1 MVAGIGGG
9 IGGHSADQ
17 QQPARPITVAAA
29 AAAGDGGAAASSQV
43 TEAPTGAKT
52 GVAAAAGAVTGGG
65 KAVRRL
71 EELEWESTFVDKLP
85 GDPVEENHVRNA
97 CYSHVRPSLN
107 LKDPQVV
114 AASDSVAHLIGL
126 DPNEFTRPEF
136 AAVFTGG
143 IVLQGCKPYAQCYGG
158 HQFGSWAGQLGDG
171 RAITLGE
178 VVLGEAAEGG
188 GAQGKGWRERWE
200 LQLKGVGKTPYSRHA
215 DGRAVLRSSI
225 REYLCSEAMAA
236 LGVPTTRALSVVTT
250 GEKVLR
256 DMFYNGNAKFEPGAA
271 VCRVAPSFIR
281 FGSFQLHASRGG
293 LDKEM
298 VRVLA
303 DYTILHHFPHLADL
317 PEPPVQVR
325 EPGSEEDEEVG
336 DPDAVDVTTNKYAA
350 WFAEVAKRT
359 GELVAGWQAVG
370 FTHGVLN
377 TDNMSILGLTIDY
390 GPFGFLDSFDPD
402 FTPNTSDMPGRRY
415 CFRQQPDIGLWN
427 VVQLANTLVTG
438 GIIGVAE
445 AQHGVSRY
453 AEAFLSAYQQRM
465 AAKLGLPTYN
475 KDLTQ
480 SLLQLMAKHGADFTN
495 TFRSLAR
502 VPAEREESDA
512 DLLAPMRGALGLQ
525 EGAGKEGEKER
536 EWVDWLRLYTAKLRA
551 EKVSDAARRA
561 AMDAVNPAYIL
572 RNYQCQ
578 LAIEAAEQGDFSVTQ
593 RLQEVLQNPY
603 EEQPGAEEFAQPPP
617 EWALKPGCVKPVAS
631 NRVPLHVLVLVLC
644 FAFLPA
650 ISAADSGAVP
660 VASLVRGPHRD
671 VSRRR
676 EESDRQLL
684 RSFEELSAGTM
695 AASGRNAEDML
706 RDAIDTANSQ
716 RKTITVHLT
725 PLPSLGFNA
734 GVAVKG
740 SCTGSAKCVI
750 DGRHKYFVSP
760 VPFLLSILHLSLV
773 RPLPSL
779 GFNAGVAVK
788 GSCAGSAKCVIDG
801 RHKFAVF
808 SGGFNC
814 FISLE
819 QVTVRNAVNG
829 VHTGG
834 CAVTARRVTFINNVA
849 RTTGGGAVVNSRAAS
864 PTSGALLFTFCEFV
878 NNTAESGNGGAINVG
893 QEPVGGPRVQL
904 AGCAFRGNRAEKGKG
919 GAIYSED
926 NVLYMNS
933 VKFEKNYALVG
944 GGAIATT
951 AKGLTIVKSTFFKN
965 VAVQP
970 PTGRNNGADSGGGA
984 ILVSSRDSTLS
995 LCSTSIAGN
1004 RNNMRAQAGDIAVRQ
1019 LAAGSGT
1026 GSVSFCSMPAPA
1038 NVDRAPGLKIRANCK
1053 GCTGCANDCNGH
1065 GTCVYNA
1072 DFTPSCQ
1079 CVRRWDNET
1088 ACATCVTGYTR
1099 LSSCRACS
1107 PGFFATG
1114 RKNQCAPC
1122 AALDKV
1128 PGLRDN
1134 LQHITGMVRL
1144 PSYKQCQQQC
1154 LATQVQQ
1161 ADYCNLWAYIANSA
1175 KNGDCGGKC
1184 IMFHD
1189 PDDCGVGKI
1198 VANNQLGVWYQYA
1211 EPSFNACS

>member
-1 MVAGIGGG
+1 MVAGIDGG
-9 IGGHSADQ
+9 IGGHSADK
-17 QQPARPITVAAA
+17 QQPARPITVASAT
-29 AAAGDGGAAASSQV
+29 AAGDGGAAASSQV
-43 TEAPTGAKT
+43 KEVPAGAAISGAKT
-52 GVAAAAGAVTGGG
+52 GVAAAAGRGNVG
-65 KAVRRL
+65 VRRL

-85 GDPVEENHVRNA
+85 GDPVEENHVRIVRNA
-97 CYSHVRPSLN
+97 CYSRVRPSLK

-114 AASDSVAHLIGL
+114 AASESVAHLIGL
-126 DPNEFTRPEF
+126 DPNDLTRSATKGPTHPRLPSPLPF
-136 AAVFTGG
+136 APPLPRTPPARSRSSPVSSPHA
-143 IVLQGCKPYAQCYGG
+143 LQQALRACYGG

-178 VVLGEAAEGG
+178 VVLGGEGAQG
-188 GAQGKGWRERWE
+188 EGAQGKGWRERWE

-453 AEAFLSAYQQRM
+453 AESFLSAYQQRM
-465 AAKLGLPTYN
+465 AAKLGLPAYD

-495 TFRSLAR
+495 TFRNLAR
-502 VPAEREESDA
+502 VPAEREASNA

-525 EGAGKEGEKER
+525 EGAGKEGEKEK

-578 LAIEAAEQGDFSVTQ
+578 LAIEAAEHGDFSVTQ

-603 EEQPGAEEFAQPPP
+603 KEQAGAEEFAQPPP
-617 EWALKPGCVKPVAS
+617 EWALKPGRVKPVRS
-631 NRVPLHVLVLVLC
+631 NRIPLHVLVLVICVAL
-644 FAFLPA
+644 FPA
-650 ISAADSGAVP
+650 ISAADSNAVP

-706 RDAIDTANSQ
+706 RDAIETANSQ

-725 PLPSLGFNA
+725 SD
-734 GVAVKG
+734 V
-740 SCTGSAKCVI
+740 
-750 DGRHKYFVSP
+750 
-760 VPFLLSILHLSLV
+760 LLTK
-773 RPLPSL
+773 PLPSL

-801 RHKFAVF
+801 RHKYAVF

-864 PTSGALLFTFCEFV
+864 PTSGALLFTFCEFI

-904 AGCAFRGNRAEKGKG
+904 AGCTFRGNRAEKGKG

-926 NVLYMNS
+926 NVFYMNS

-951 AKGLTIVKSTFFKN
+951 AKSLTIVKSILLPPLLSPCLLSHAVVGGGAIATTAKSITIVKSTFFRN

-984 ILVSSRDSTLS
+984 ILVSSRDTTLS
-995 LCSTSIAGN
+995 LCSTSFASN
-1004 RNNMRAQAGDIAVRQ
+1004 HNNMRSQAGDIAVRQ

-1026 GSVSFCSMPAPA
+1026 GSVSFCSMSAPA

-1053 GCTGCANDCNGH
+1053 GCTGCL
-1065 GTCVYNA
+1065 VY
-1072 DFTPSCQ
+1072 
-1079 CVRRWDNET
+1079 
-1088 ACATCVTGYTR
+1088 
-1099 LSSCRACS
+1099 
-1107 PGFFATG
+1107 
-1114 RKNQCAPC
+1114 
-1122 AALDKV
+1122 V

-1144 PSYKQCQQQC
+1144 PSYKQGQQQC

-1175 KNGDCGGKC
+1175 SSFPSCSCHKC
-1184 IMFHD
+1184 L
-1189 PDDCGVGKI
+1189 V
-1198 VANNQLGVWYQYA
+1198 Y
-1211 EPSFNACS
+1211 ETTCST

>member
-1 MVAGIGGG
+1 MGALFTGTSSLSKLSAVARVSPALSPKQSLVSLSDRLIRSGLISTRVARNRLYRSNRFSHQAAMVAGICGG
-9 IGGHSADQ
+9 IGGHSADRQ
-17 QQPARPITVAAA
+17 PPARPITVAAA

-43 TEAPTGAKT
+43 KEAPADAAMAGAKAR
-52 GVAAAAGAVTGGG
+52 VAAASGRGIAG
-65 KAVRRL
+65 VRRL

-85 GDPVEENHVRNA
+85 GDPVEENHVRIVRNA
-97 CYSHVRPSLN
+97 CYSRVRPSLK

-126 DPNEFTRPEF
+126 DPNEFSRPEF

-178 VVLGEAAEGG
+178 VVLGEPAQGEGG
-188 GAQGKGWRERWE
+188 EAEGAQGKGWRERWE

-271 VCRVAPSFIR
+271 VCRLAPSFIR
-281 FGSFQLHASRGG
+281 FGSFQIHASRGG

-350 WFAEVAKRT
+350 WFVEVTKST
-359 GELVAGWQAVG
+359 GELVAAWQAVG

-465 AAKLGLPTYN
+465 AAKLGLPSYD

-502 VPAEREESDA
+502 VPAEREASNA
-512 DLLAPMRGALGLQ
+512 DLLAPMRGALGVQ
-525 EGAGKEGEKER
+525 EGAGKEGEKEK

-578 LAIEAAEQGDFSVTQ
+578 LAIEAAERGDFSVTQ
-593 RLQEVLQNPY
+593 RLQQVLQNPY
-603 EEQPGAEEFAQPPP
+603 EEQAGAEEFAQPPP
-617 EWALKPGCVKPVAS
+617 EWALKPGVCM
-631 NRVPLHVLVLVLC
+631 
-644 FAFLPA
+644 
-650 ISAADSGAVP
+650 
-660 VASLVRGPHRD
+660 
-671 VSRRR
+671 
-676 EESDRQLL
+676 
-684 RSFEELSAGTM
+684 LS
-695 AASGRNAEDML
+695 
-706 RDAIDTANSQ
+706 
-716 RKTITVHLT
+716 
-725 PLPSLGFNA
+725 
-734 GVAVKG
+734 
-740 SCTGSAKCVI
+740 C
-750 DGRHKYFVSP
+750 
-760 VPFLLSILHLSLV
+760 
-773 RPLPSL
+773 
-779 GFNAGVAVK
+779 
-788 GSCAGSAKCVIDG
+788 
-801 RHKFAVF
+801 
-808 SGGFNC
+808 
-814 FISLE
+814 
-819 QVTVRNAVNG
+819 
-829 VHTGG
+829 
-834 CAVTARRVTFINNVA
+834 
-849 RTTGGGAVVNSRAAS
+849 
-864 PTSGALLFTFCEFV
+864 
-878 NNTAESGNGGAINVG
+878 
-893 QEPVGGPRVQL
+893 
-904 AGCAFRGNRAEKGKG
+904 
-919 GAIYSED
+919 
-926 NVLYMNS
+926 
-933 VKFEKNYALVG
+933 
-944 GGAIATT
+944 
-951 AKGLTIVKSTFFKN
+951 
-965 VAVQP
+965 
-970 PTGRNNGADSGGGA
+970 
-984 ILVSSRDSTLS
+984 SS
-995 LCSTSIAGN
+995 
-1004 RNNMRAQAGDIAVRQ
+1004 
-1019 LAAGSGT
+1019 
-1026 GSVSFCSMPAPA
+1026 
-1038 NVDRAPGLKIRANCK
+1038 
-1053 GCTGCANDCNGH
+1053 
-1065 GTCVYNA
+1065 
-1072 DFTPSCQ
+1072 
-1079 CVRRWDNET
+1079 
-1088 ACATCVTGYTR
+1088 
-1099 LSSCRACS
+1099 
-1107 PGFFATG
+1107 
-1114 RKNQCAPC
+1114 
-1122 AALDKV
+1122 
-1128 PGLRDN
+1128 
-1134 LQHITGMVRL
+1134 
-1144 PSYKQCQQQC
+1144 
-1154 LATQVQQ
+1154 
-1161 ADYCNLWAYIANSA
+1161 
-1175 KNGDCGGKC
+1175 
-1184 IMFHD
+1184 
-1189 PDDCGVGKI
+1189 
-1198 VANNQLGVWYQYA
+1198 
-1211 EPSFNACS
+1211 

>member
-1 MVAGIGGG
+1 MGALFTGASSLSKLSAVARVSPALSPKQSLVSLSDRLIRSGLISTRVTRNRLYRSNRFSHQAAMVAGIGGG
-9 IGGHSADQ
+9 SGGHSADQ

-29 AAAGDGGAAASSQV
+29 AAAGDGGAVASSQV
-43 TEAPTGAKT
+43 KEAPADAANAGAKA
-52 GVAAAAGAVTGGG
+52 GLAAAAGRGNAG
-65 KAVRRL
+65 VRRL

-85 GDPVEENHVRNA
+85 GDPVEENHVRIVRNA
-97 CYSHVRPSLN
+97 CYSRVRPSLK

-114 AASDSVAHLIGL
+114 AASESVAHLIGL

-143 IVLQGCKPYAQCYGG
+143 IVLQGCCAQVHPSPLPFLSLPLLPPPSSSSPALLHPLPFLPSFPNTPQQTLRAVPRGPTSGREFFPFISPLPHPSPPFPTPPPAQTPRSKPYAQCYGG

-178 VVLGEAAEGG
+178 VVLGEATQGEGGKAEGAQG
-188 GAQGKGWRERWE
+188 EGAQGKGWKERWE

-325 EPGSEEDEEVG
+325 EPGPEEEEEVG

-350 WFAEVAKRT
+350 WFAEVAERT
-359 GELVAGWQAVG
+359 GHLVAAWQAVG

-465 AAKLGLPTYN
+465 AAKLGLPSYD

-480 SLLQLMAKHGADFTN
+480 SLLQLMAKHEADFTN
-495 TFRSLAR
+495 TFRALAH
-502 VPAEREESDA
+502 VPAEREVSNA
-512 DLLAPMRGALGLQ
+512 DLVAPMRGALGLQ
-525 EGAGKEGEKER
+525 EGAGKEGEKEK
-536 EWVDWLRLYTAKLRA
+536 EWVEWLRLYTAKLRA
-551 EKVSDAARRA
+551 GKVSDVARRA

-578 LAIEAAEQGDFSVTQ
+578 LAIEAAERGDFSVTR

-603 EEQPGAEEFAQPPP
+603 EEQAGAEEFAQPPP
-617 EWALKPGCVKPVAS
+617 EWALKPGVCM
-631 NRVPLHVLVLVLC
+631 
-644 FAFLPA
+644 
-650 ISAADSGAVP
+650 
-660 VASLVRGPHRD
+660 
-671 VSRRR
+671 
-676 EESDRQLL
+676 
-684 RSFEELSAGTM
+684 LS
-695 AASGRNAEDML
+695 
-706 RDAIDTANSQ
+706 
-716 RKTITVHLT
+716 

-740 SCTGSAKCVI
+740 GCPGSAKCVI
-750 DGRHKYFVSP
+750 DGRHKY
-760 VPFLLSILHLSLV
+760 
-773 RPLPSL
+773 
-779 GFNAGVAVK
+779 
-788 GSCAGSAKCVIDG
+788 
-801 RHKFAVF
+801 AVF

-814 FISLE
+814 FISME

-878 NNTAESGNGGAINVG
+878 NNTAESGNGGALNVG

-904 AGCAFRGNRAEKGKG
+904 AGCTFRGNRAEKGKG

-951 AKGLTIVKSTFFKN
+951 AKSLTIVKSTFFKN

-995 LCSTSIAGN
+995 LCSTSFAGN

-1122 AALDKV
+1122 TALDKLGYEARKSNSLY
-1128 PGLRDN
+1128 PFLAPALSPTAR
-1134 LQHITGMVRL
+1134 
-1144 PSYKQCQQQC
+1144 C
-1154 LATQVQQ
+1154 L
-1161 ADYCNLWAYIANSA
+1161 DY
-1175 KNGDCGGKC
+1175 
-1184 IMFHD
+1184 
-1189 PDDCGVGKI
+1189 VTT
-1198 VANNQLGVWYQYA
+1198 
-1211 EPSFNACS
+1211 CST

>member
-1 MVAGIGGG
+1 MVAGIDGGF
-9 IGGHSADQ
+9 GGHSADK
-17 QQPARPITVAAA
+17 QQPARPITVASA

-43 TEAPTGAKT
+43 KEVPAGAAISGAKT
-52 GVAAAAGAVTGGG
+52 GVAAVAGRGNVG
-65 KAVRRL
+65 VRRL

-97 CYSHVRPSLN
+97 CYSRVRPSLK

-114 AASDSVAHLIGL
+114 AASESVAHLIGL
-126 DPNEFTRPEF
+126 DPNDKPY
-136 AAVFTGG
+136 AQCYGG
-143 IVLQGCKPYAQCYGG
+143 HQFGSWARQLGDDRAITHPISPPPSPPFPSPGSKPYAQCYGG

-178 VVLGEAAEGG
+178 VVLGGEGAQG
-188 GAQGKGWRERWE
+188 EGAQGKGWRERWE

-325 EPGSEEDEEVG
+325 EPGPEEDEEVG

-445 AQHGVSRY
+445 AQHGVSRRYCFRQQPDIGLWNVVQLANTLVTGGIIGVAEAQHGVSRY
-453 AEAFLSAYQQRM
+453 AESFLSAYQQRM
-465 AAKLGLPTYN
+465 AAKLGLPAYD

-495 TFRSLAR
+495 TFRNLAR
-502 VPAEREESDA
+502 VPAEREASNA

-525 EGAGKEGEKER
+525 EGAGKEGEKEK

-578 LAIEAAEQGDFSVTQ
+578 LAIEAAEHGDFSVTQ

-603 EEQPGAEEFAQPPP
+603 KEQAGAEEFAQPPP
-617 EWALKPGCVKPVAS
+617 EWALKPGRVKPVRS
-631 NRVPLHVLVLVLC
+631 NRIPLHVLVLVICVAL
-644 FAFLPA
+644 FPA
-650 ISAADSGAVP
+650 ISAADSDAVP

-706 RDAIDTANSQ
+706 RDAIETANSQ

-725 PLPSLGFNA
+725 SD
-734 GVAVKG
+734 V
-740 SCTGSAKCVI
+740 
-750 DGRHKYFVSP
+750 
-760 VPFLLSILHLSLV
+760 LLTK
-773 RPLPSL
+773 PLPSL

-801 RHKFAVF
+801 RHKYAVF

-864 PTSGALLFTFCEFV
+864 PTSGALLFTFCEFI

-904 AGCAFRGNRAEKGKG
+904 AGCTFRGNRAEKGKG

-926 NVLYMNS
+926 NVFYMNS

-951 AKGLTIVKSTFFKN
+951 AKSLTIVKSILLPPLLSPCLLSHAVVGGGAIATTAKSITIVKSTFFRN

-984 ILVSSRDSTLS
+984 ILVSSRDTTLS
-995 LCSTSIAGN
+995 LCSTSFASN
-1004 RNNMRAQAGDIAVRQ
+1004 HNNMRSQAGDIAVRQ

-1026 GSVSFCSMPAPA
+1026 GSVSFCSMSAPA

-1053 GCTGCANDCNGH
+1053 GCTGCL
-1065 GTCVYNA
+1065 VY
-1072 DFTPSCQ
+1072 
-1079 CVRRWDNET
+1079 
-1088 ACATCVTGYTR
+1088 
-1099 LSSCRACS
+1099 
-1107 PGFFATG
+1107 
-1114 RKNQCAPC
+1114 
-1122 AALDKV
+1122 V

-1144 PSYKQCQQQC
+1144 PSYKQGQQQC

-1175 KNGDCGGKC
+1175 SSFPSCSCHKC
-1184 IMFHD
+1184 L
-1189 PDDCGVGKI
+1189 V
-1198 VANNQLGVWYQYA
+1198 Y
-1211 EPSFNACS
+1211 ETTCST

>member
-1 MVAGIGGG
+1 MGALFTGASSLTKLSAVARVSPALSPKQSLVSLSDRLIHSGLISTRVTKNRLFRSNRFSHHAAMVAGIGGG

-17 QQPARPITVAAA
+17 QQPARPVTVAAA

-43 TEAPTGAKT
+43 TEPPTGAKT
-52 GVAAAAGAVTGGG
+52 GVEAAAGAVTGGG
-65 KAVRRL
+65 KAGLRRL

-85 GDPVEENHVRNA
+85 GDPVEENHVRIVRNA
-97 CYSHVRPSLN
+97 CYSRVRPSLK

-114 AASDSVAHLIGL
+114 SASESVAHLIGL

-143 IVLQGCKPYAQCYGG
+143 IVLQGCVTGGTSSPTHPRPSSPPFPHPSHPLFLFPSSKPYAQCYGG

-178 VVLGEAAEGG
+178 VVLGEGEGAQGEGGKAEGAQG
-188 GAQGKGWRERWE
+188 EASQGKGWRERWE

-281 FGSFQLHASRGG
+281 FGSFQIHASRGG

-325 EPGSEEDEEVG
+325 EPGSEEEEEAG

-350 WFAEVAKRT
+350 WFAEVAERT
-359 GELVAGWQAVG
+359 GHLVARWQAVG

-453 AEAFLSAYQQRM
+453 AESFLSAYQQRM
-465 AAKLGLPTYN
+465 AAKLGLPSYD

-480 SLLQLMAKHGADFTN
+480 SLLQLMAKHSSDFTN
-495 TFRSLAR
+495 TFRALAR
-502 VPAEREESDA
+502 VPAEQETSDA

-525 EGAGKEGEKER
+525 EGAGKDGEKEK

-578 LAIEAAEQGDFSVTQ
+578 LAIEAAERGDFSVT
-593 RLQEVLQNPY
+593 R
-603 EEQPGAEEFAQPPP
+603 
-617 EWALKPGCVKPVAS
+617 
-631 NRVPLHVLVLVLC
+631 
-644 FAFLPA
+644 
-650 ISAADSGAVP
+650 
-660 VASLVRGPHRD
+660 
-671 VSRRR
+671 
-676 EESDRQLL
+676 
-684 RSFEELSAGTM
+684 
-695 AASGRNAEDML
+695 
-706 RDAIDTANSQ
+706 
-716 RKTITVHLT
+716 
-725 PLPSLGFNA
+725 
-734 GVAVKG
+734 
-740 SCTGSAKCVI
+740 
-750 DGRHKYFVSP
+750 
-760 VPFLLSILHLSLV
+760 

-779 GFNAGVAVK
+779 GFNAGVAIK
-788 GSCAGSAKCVIDG
+788 GGCPGAAKCVIDG

-849 RTTGGGAVVNSRAAS
+849 RTTGGGAV
-864 PTSGALLFTFCEFV
+864 
-878 NNTAESGNGGAINVG
+878 SGNGGAINVG

-904 AGCAFRGNRAEKGKG
+904 AGCTFRGNRAVNGKG

-951 AKGLTIVKSTFFKN
+951 AKSLTIVKSTFFKN

-984 ILVSSRDSTLS
+984 ILVSSRDSSLS
-995 LCSTSIAGN
+995 LCSTSFAGN
-1004 RNNMRAQAGDIAVRQ
+1004 RNNMRAQANDIAVRQ

-1038 NVDRAPGLKIRANCK
+1038 NVDRAPGLKIRASCK
-1053 GCTGCANDCNGH
+1053 GCTGCDNDCNGH

-1161 ADYCNLWAYIANSA
+1161 AEYCNLWAYIANSA
-1175 KNGDCGGKC
+1175 ANGDCGGKC

>member
-1 MVAGIGGG
+1 MVAGIDGG
-9 IGGHSADQ
+9 IGGHSADK
-17 QQPARPITVAAA
+17 QQPARPITVASAT
-29 AAAGDGGAAASSQV
+29 AAGDGGAAASSQV
-43 TEAPTGAKT
+43 KEVPAGAAISGAKT
-52 GVAAAAGAVTGGG
+52 GVAAAAGRGNVG
-65 KAVRRL
+65 VRRL

-85 GDPVEENHVRNA
+85 GDPVEENHVRIVRNA
-97 CYSHVRPSLN
+97 CYSRVRPSLK

-114 AASDSVAHLIGL
+114 AASESVAHLIGL

-178 VVLGEAAEGG
+178 VVLGGEGAQG
-188 GAQGKGWRERWE
+188 EGAQGKGWRERWE

-453 AEAFLSAYQQRM
+453 AESFLSAYQQRM
-465 AAKLGLPTYN
+465 AAKLGLPAYD

-495 TFRSLAR
+495 TFRNLAR
-502 VPAEREESDA
+502 VPAEREASNA

-525 EGAGKEGEKER
+525 EGAGKEGEKEK
-536 EWVDWLRLYTAKLRA
+536 EWVDWLRLYTAKR
-551 EKVSDAARRA
+551 
-561 AMDAVNPAYIL
+561 
-572 RNYQCQ
+572 
-578 LAIEAAEQGDFSVTQ
+578 
-593 RLQEVLQNPY
+593 
-603 EEQPGAEEFAQPPP
+603 
-617 EWALKPGCVKPVAS
+617 VKPVRS
-631 NRVPLHVLVLVLC
+631 NRIPLHVLVLVICVAL
-644 FAFLPA
+644 FPA
-650 ISAADSGAVP
+650 ISAADSNAVP

-706 RDAIDTANSQ
+706 RDAIETANSQ

-725 PLPSLGFNA
+725 SD
-734 GVAVKG
+734 V
-740 SCTGSAKCVI
+740 
-750 DGRHKYFVSP
+750 
-760 VPFLLSILHLSLV
+760 LLTK
-773 RPLPSL
+773 PLPSL

-801 RHKFAVF
+801 RHKYAVF

-864 PTSGALLFTFCEFV
+864 PTSGALLFTFCEFI

-904 AGCAFRGNRAEKGKG
+904 AGCTFRGNRAEKGKG

-926 NVLYMNS
+926 NVFYMNS

-951 AKGLTIVKSTFFKN
+951 AKSITIVKSTFFRN

-984 ILVSSRDSTLS
+984 ILVSSRDTTLS
-995 LCSTSIAGN
+995 LCSTSFASN
-1004 RNNMRAQAGDIAVRQ
+1004 HNNMRSQAGDIAVRQ

-1026 GSVSFCSMPAPA
+1026 GSVSFCSMSAPA

-1107 PGFFATG
+1107 PGFVATR

-1134 LQHITGMVRL
+1134 LQHITGMLRLPSYKQGQQQCLALTTLVPGLRDNLQHITGMVRL
-1144 PSYKQCQQQC
+1144 PSYKQGQQQC

-1175 KNGDCGGKC
+1175 SSFPSCSCHKC
-1184 IMFHD
+1184 L
-1189 PDDCGVGKI
+1189 V
-1198 VANNQLGVWYQYA
+1198 Y
-1211 EPSFNACS
+1211 ETTCST